1 MRNPFEKRS
10 NNSGTIA
17 AVLLGGVALGAVAY
31 LYLTD
36 NGAKQRGKFK
46 KKLKEK
52 GKELASGAISKKTGI
67 SKKLIKKVADK
78 VV

>member
-1 MRNPFEKRS
+1 MKNPFEKVD
-10 NNSGTIA
+10 NKGAII

-36 NGAKQRGKFK
+36 KGASKRSKFQ

-52 GKELASGAISKKTGI
+52 GKELASSAIRKKTGL
-67 SKKLIKKVADK
+67 SKKMIKKVADH

>member
-1 MRNPFEKRS
+1 MKNPFEKRS

-36 NGAKQRGKFK
+36 NGSKQRGKFK

-52 GKELASGAISKKTGI
+52 GKDLASGAISKKTGI
-67 SKKLIKKVADK
+67 SKKLIKKVADH

>member
-1 MRNPFEKRS
+1 MKNPFAKEDNR
-10 NNSGTIA
+10 GAIA

-36 NGAKQRGKFK
+36 SGASQRGKFK
-46 KKLKEK
+46 KTLKEK
-52 GKELASGAISKKTGI
+52 GKKMAANAVSKKLGISKKTL
-67 SKKLIKKVADK
+67 KKLADK

>member
-1 MRNPFEKRS
+1 MKNLFKKD
-10 NNSGTIA
+10 NNAGTIA

-36 NGAKQRGKFK
+36 SGKAKRGQFK

-52 GKELASGAISKKTGI
+52 GKHLASSAISKKTGL
-67 SKKLIKKVADK
+67 SKKLVKKVADQ
-78 VV
+78 VVK

>member
-1 MRNPFEKRS
+1 MKNPFEKGDNRA
-10 NNSGTIA
+10 TIGV
-17 AVLLGGVALGAVAY
+17 VLLGGIALGAVAY

-36 NGAKQRGKFK
+36 KGAGKRSKFQ

-52 GKELASGAISKKTGI
+52 GKELASSAISKKTGL
-67 SKKLIKKVADK
+67 SKKLIKKVADH